1 MSSNAILSKEN
12 NAEERRVKRHESEQL
27 YSEMEND
34 KIVVTNDTSKLS
46 PTSMSKRQLKRV
58 KKREKWLE
66 RKIEKRLGIS
76 NITWTKFA
84 VWKVS

>member
-1 MSSNAILSKEN
+1 MLEEGNT
-12 NAEERRVKRHESEQL
+12 ERRAEVNQRL
-27 YSEMEND
+27 YGEMEDEN
-34 KIVVTNDTSKLS
+34 KIVITSNDTSKLS

-66 RKIEKRLGIS
+66 RKIEKRLGVS

-84 VWKVS
+84 MWKVS

>member
-1 MSSNAILSKEN
+1 MSLSVMPEDG
-12 NAEERRVKRHESEQL
+12 NAERRAEMNQRL
-27 YSEMEND
+27 YDEMEDD
-34 KIVVTNDTSKLS
+34 KIVVTSNDTSKLS

-76 NITWTKFA
+76 NVTWTNFA
-84 VWKVS
+84 AWEVS